1 MRWREIGAAIT
12 QRLFPSAS
20 RGSLKRLEAEHRAG
34 VELYADGKYAES
46 KEQFARS
53 VKRARAFGAE
63 SSELIDYL
71 KKLGDFYHT
80 TGNYSSAERPLLEAL
95 GIAQKRFGE
104 AGYRVAPVLND
115 LALLYYAQGRYREAE
130 GRFEALQKILQQ
142 HAPQSIEMA
151 ICLENHAA
159 VLRRLDREPESTHL
173 RTRSRQIRA
182 ALGETESVKRET

>member
-1 MRWREIGAAIT
+1 MNWREIGAAIT

-20 RGSLKRLEAEHRAG
+20 RGSLKRLEADHRAG

-46 KEQFARS
+46 KEQFTRS
-53 VKRARAFGAE
+53 VKRARGFGPE

-95 GIAQKRFGE
+95 RIAQKRFGE
-104 AGYRVAPVLND
+104 ASYRVALVLND
-115 LALLYYAQGRYREAE
+115 IALLYYAQGRHREAE
-130 GRFEALQKILQQ
+130 RRFEALRKILEE
-142 HAPQSIEMA
+142 HAPQSAEMA

-159 VLRRLDREPESTHL
+159 VLRRLDREQESTQL
-173 RTRSRQIRA
+173 RTRSRKIRA
-182 ALGETESVKRET
+182 ALAKQENVKSKT